1 VFDTQKSD
9 RIFAVKEVNEMSEIE
24 VVRKDHVPYQED
36 EEEETDESIW
46 SALANWN
53 KKKAEM
59 AKKKRFAEIE

>member
-1 VFDTQKSD
+1 
-9 RIFAVKEVNEMSEIE
+9 MSEIE